1 MINPFVEIGQQADPD
16 HIFLGL
22 IQTPHSGHLYYKVK
36 LLHSSGQI
44 IVLDPSNLKGNLL
57 NVHYST
63 TSLCSLAV
71 YNDWFYLYDLVNGVR
86 FCTKSICV
94 QDISRFKIKH
104 GAYDFSLSCG
114 KFLAAKQPIEII

>member
-1 MINPFVEIGQQADPD
+1 MIDPFIEIGQQADPD

-22 IQTPHSGHLYYKVK
+22 IKAKGYGQFYYKVK
-36 LLHSSGQI
+36 LLHASGQLMI
-44 IVLDPSNLKGNLL
+44 LDPSNLKGNLL

-71 YNDWFYLYDLVNGVR
+71 YGDWFYLYDLVNGERYYTKDVCVR
-86 FCTKSICV
+86 
-94 QDISRFKIKH
+94 DISRFKITH
-104 GAYDFSLSCG
+104 GTYSFLLSCG

>member
-22 IQTPHSGHLYYKVK
+22 IKTTHSGRLYYKVK
-36 LLHSSGQI
+36 LLHASGQI
-44 IVLDPSNLKGNLL
+44 MILDPSNIKGNQL
-57 NVHYST
+57 NIHYST

-86 FCTKSICV
+86 YYIKSICV
-94 QDISRFKIKH
+94 QDISRFKITH
-104 GAYDFSLSCG
+104 GTYSFLLSCG